1 MVTDQ
6 IYFLNK
12 QEKPAKDTEKKRSER
27 QKEKLEGMISQMSKY
42 QSNTFYIRDDP
53 LLLKFKGNRIYVFTS
68 SHSINSLLFFKFSR
82 VTLYTSIPK
91 LRAQV
96 SVRKLDLNHS

>member
-1 MVTDQ
+1 M
-6 IYFLNK
+6 IG
-12 QEKPAKDTEKKRSER
+12 EAER
-27 QKEKLEGMISQMSKY
+27 KTGRDNFADVKISVQ
-42 QSNTFYIRDDP
+42 YILYNRDDP
-53 LLLKFKGNRIYVFTS
+53 LLLKVKGNRIYVFTS

-82 VTLYTSIPK
+82 TTLHTGIPK

>member
-42 QSNTFYIRDDP
+42 QSNTFYIIEMTHCY
-53 LLLKFKGNRIYVFTS
+53 LS
-68 SHSINSLLFFKFSR
+68 SKEIEFMYSHLH
-82 VTLYTSIPK
+82 T
-91 LRAQV
+91 A
-96 SVRKLDLNHS
+96 